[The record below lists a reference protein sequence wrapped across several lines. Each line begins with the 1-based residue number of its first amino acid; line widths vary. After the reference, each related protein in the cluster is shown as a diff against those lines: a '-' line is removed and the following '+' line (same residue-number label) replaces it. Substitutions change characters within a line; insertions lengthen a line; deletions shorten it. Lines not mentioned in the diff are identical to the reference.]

1 MSKNKSSERR
11 KRYFIRKGFQIAFIL
26 KFCSL
31 LLMGVIIST
40 GLLFLFSRDTLT
52 SSFQQSELVIKNTAI
67 AILPTAVYTNLVT
80 LGLIA
85 IATIIVLLFISHKLA
100 GPLFRFDKEIKEIG
114 EGNLTT
120 VVTLRNKDQI
130 TDLAATL
137 NHMTG
142 SLRDKVLSI
151 QKEVAHSI
159 ETASQEN
166 ASERL
171 MQELN
176 YLHKRIGEHFKI

>member
-1 MSKNKSSERR
+1 MAKNKSAERR
-11 KRYFIRKGFQIAFIL
+11 KRYFVKKRFQTTFIL
-26 KFCSL
+26 KFCAL
-31 LLMGVIIST
+31 LLGGVIIST
-40 GLLFLFSRDTLT
+40 ALLFLFTRGTLT
-52 SSFQQSELVIKNTAI
+52 SSFQRSELVIENTAA

-85 IATIIVLLFISHKLA
+85 AATIIVVLFVSHKLA
-100 GPLFRFDKEIKEIG
+100 GPLFRFDKEINEIA

-120 VVTLRNKDQI
+120 VVTLRSRDQM
-130 TDLAATL
+130 TDLADTL

-142 SLRDKVLSI
+142 SLRDKVRSI
-151 QKEVAHSI
+151 QKDVAHAI

-166 ASERL
+166 ASDRL

-176 YLHKRIGEHFKI
+176 QLQTRIGAHFTV